1 MIKLP
6 TAACI
11 LIFNKDDKVLA
22 ASRRGCPTEFGLPGG
37 KVDVDETHRDAA
49 IREVYEE
56 TGLLLQA
63 SEVDIIYEG
72 DDVHGYN
79 VVTFICKEV
88 IDSSSAR
95 QREVDIAV
103 EWVDPQVLIDGP
115 FGTYNS
121 EVLHNA
127 VTYLT
132 GTR

>member
-6 TAACI
+6 TAACV

-22 ASRRGCPTEFGLPGG
+22 ASRRGFLTEFGLPGG
-37 KVDVDETHRDAA
+37 KVDMGETHIEAA

-56 TGLLLQA
+56 TGLLLA
-63 SEVDIIYEG
+63 RSELDLIYEG
-72 DDVHGYN
+72 DDGHGYS
-79 VVTFICKEV
+79 VVTFICKDA

-103 EWVDPQVLIDGP
+103 DWVDPQVLIDGP
-115 FGTYNS
+115 FGKYNS
-121 EVLHNA
+121 EVLSNA

-132 GTR
+132 GER